1 MAPAVSTHVFLQHS
15 TFAGTLPLGRTLPSP
30 AKPSRH
36 VQAADRRPH
45 SALGLPPP
53 QPKPGRSFIDWL
65 VSAVPPTCTCCSAV
79 TQNCQL
85 SILQL
90 GTYHLEV
97 LEVLYFWLD
106 IRNRKLAECQRSL
119 PIAPTVI
126 PLALSFALH
135 RQQGHWPMGACCP
148 AGVGGWFCSLPTPR
162 GWSHRLASGL
172 APANRTEQVR
182 PAWVVS
188 GRRPQGHF

>member
-1 MAPAVSTHVFLQHS
+1 MLFFSTPPSLELCLWAARCRRLQSPPSMCKLQTAGPA
-15 TFAGTLPLGRTLPSP
+15 
-30 AKPSRH
+30 
-36 VQAADRRPH
+36 PH
-45 SALGLPPP
+45 SATPCP

-65 VSAVPPTCTCCSAV
+65 VKAVPSTCTRCSAV
-79 TQNCQL
+79 TQNCQF

-90 GTYHLEV
+90 GRYHLEV
-97 LEVLYFWLD
+97 FEVLCFWLD

-148 AGVGGWFCSLPTPR
+148 AGVGGWFCSLPTPGGR
-162 GWSHRLASGL
+162 SHWLASGL

-182 PAWVVS
+182 PALVVS
-188 GRRPQGHF
+188 GRRPQGHL

>member
-1 MAPAVSTHVFLQHS
+1 MFLFSTPPSLELCLWAARCRHLQS
-15 TFAGTLPLGRTLPSP
+15 PPGMCKLQTAGPTPLLASP
-30 AKPSRH
+30 R
-36 VQAADRRPH
+36 
-45 SALGLPPP
+45 P

-65 VSAVPPTCTCCSAV
+65 VNAVPPTCTCCSAV

-90 GTYHLEV
+90 GRYHLEV

-188 GRRPQGHF
+188 GRRPQGHL